1 VIALA
6 VPQRP
11 DRMRSL
17 SEAPNSTLAY
27 HYFKTLKRT
36 LRKHIPQLEMPKAI
50 GTPFQTKG

>member
-1 VIALA
+1 
-6 VPQRP
+6 
-11 DRMRSL
+11 MRSL